1 MYQVEP
7 VIYRRAQKGQVP
19 FVDTIDGNYLSH
31 LLYEAGKKEGTPKM
45 SIGVLGYKHIED
57 TKRCVESVLRFV
69 GDIDY
74 ELILI
79 DNGSEDNNETLDY
92 YQSVPTMRKK
102 IVQVEEPLGPMYGS
116 IFGTRLMYEY
126 ADGDIF
132 VFLGNDNIIAE
143 NTLQNMIACL
153 ESSPDIGLVTPMSS
167 NAYMLQDPGLQYSN
181 FDEMF
186 AVAKEFNRQSDPR
199 KWQERLETATVA
211 TAIKREALIQAGF
224 YGFWTAESDLCHRIR
239 KAGYKIFLLGDTWA
253 CHNHDYSTKKDSQ
266 AWLEK
271 TEDSQKILEHLGQM
285 GKAKT
290 GGLTQFGDIMVL
302 EQRLVSLLEKP
313 EAEKPKILAVN
324 VTAGQPL
331 LDVKNKLRE
340 YSIFDTEST
349 AFSTDAKYYSFLS
362 TAADQVYCDRIQFLS
377 EDLEGQTFD
386 VIILG
391 QSINLFPNPE
401 LLMRSLLNLLNPN
414 GQFLFKL
421 KNSYDA
427 RMFQGILG
435 NPLPAE
441 DEKMIVL
448 TLQDVRR
455 MVEKYGVSHV
465 KAQRLLGNY
474 DNKTI
479 ETVASIL
486 TNSKAVDNVQTEVQ
500 NILTTEYLFCARK
513 KQLLE

>member
-7 VIYRRAQKGQVP
+7 IIYRRAQKGQVP
-19 FVDTIDGNYLSH
+19 FVDTTDGNYLSH

-92 YQSVPTMRKK
+92 FQSVPTMRKK
-102 IVQVEEPLGPMYGS
+102 IIQVEEPLGPMYGC

-126 ADGDIF
+126 AQGDIF
-132 VFLGNDNIIAE
+132 VFLGNDNIITE
-143 NTLQNMIACL
+143 NALQNMIACL

-167 NAYMLQDPGLQYSN
+167 NAWMSQNPGLCYSS
-181 FDEMF
+181 FEEMF
-186 AVAKEFNRQSDPR
+186 EKAKEFNKCSNPR
-199 KWQERLETATVA
+199 KWQERIETATVA
-211 TAIKREALIQAGF
+211 TAIKREALVQSGF
-224 YGFWTAESDLCHRIR
+224 YGFWAAEWDLCHRIR
-239 KAGYKIFLLGDTWA
+239 KAGYKIILLGDTWV
-253 CHNHDYSTKKDSQ
+253 CHNHDYNTKADTHTVSESTKQS
-266 AWLEK
+266 E
-271 TEDSQKILEHLGQM
+271 KILECEEEM
-285 GKAKT
+285 RKART
-290 GGLTQFGDIMVL
+290 GGLMRFGDIMAF
-302 EQRLVSLLEKP
+302 EQRLISLLEKP
-313 EAEKPKILAVN
+313 EAEIPEILAVN

-340 YSIFDTEST
+340 FGVFDSRST
-349 AFSTDAKYYSFLS
+349 AFSTNAKYYTFLS
-362 TAADQVYCDRIQFLS
+362 TTADHVLCDRIQFLRD
-377 EDLEGQTFD
+377 DLEENQKFD
-386 VIILG
+386 IVLLG
-391 QSINLFPNPE
+391 ESINLFPDPE
-401 LLMRSLLNLLNPN
+401 FLMKTLLKLLKPN

-427 RMFQGILG
+427 KLFQGILG
-435 NPLPAE
+435 NPLPAG

-448 TLQDVRR
+448 TLQDIRS
-455 MVEKYGVSHV
+455 MAEKYGASHI

-479 ETVASIL
+479 ETVANIL
-486 TNSKAVDNVQTEVQ
+486 TDSKAVQNVQTEVQ

-513 KQLLE
+513 K